1 MCVRQVQVQMSGSTV
16 EVGVVGVLL
25 ERAAAEVDEA
35 DVDLSG
41 GRLERRGHNDAA
53 GNTRGV

>member
-1 MCVRQVQVQMSGSTV
+1 MRQVQVSSSSSSTV

-35 DVDLSG
+35 DVDL
-41 GRLERRGHNDAA
+41 A
-53 GNTRGV
+53 G